1 VTDAKREMTRRELLH
16 MAIPGRALLAPPRL
30 TLDRALCTG
39 CGLCARDCPK
49 GAIVLSGEPRL
60 EVIFWSDRCDA
71 CGLCVEACPERC
83 LQTTSAT
90 AQEAGPVVL
99 FEDQVVRCDRCGD
112 VIGARSMIERVRARL
127 GPARAASILLCP
139 SCRRSGRG

>member
-1 VTDAKREMTRRELLH
+1 MADAKRRIARRELLQRFV
-16 MAIPGRALLAPPRL
+16 PGRALLAPPQV

-49 GAIVLSGEPRL
+49 GAIMLSGEPRL
-60 EVIFWSDRCDA
+60 EVIFWSERCDA

-83 LQTTSAT
+83 LQMMSA
-90 AQEAGPVVL
+90 APQQAGPVVL
-99 FEDQVVRCDRCGD
+99 FEDEVVRCDRCGD
-112 VIGARSMIERVRARL
+112 AIGGRSMIERLRARL
-127 GPARAASILLCP
+127 GPVRTASILLCP